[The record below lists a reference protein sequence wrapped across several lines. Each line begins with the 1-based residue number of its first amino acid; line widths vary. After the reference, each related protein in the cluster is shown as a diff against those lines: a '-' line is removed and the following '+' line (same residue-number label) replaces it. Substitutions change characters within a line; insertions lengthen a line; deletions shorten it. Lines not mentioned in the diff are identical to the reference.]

1 MSYSV
6 IMEMVTVQP
15 TVREIS
21 LRIFLLLMQVYS
33 NFEYP
38 GCFRHIFVE

>member
-6 IMEMVTVQP
+6 IMERVTVQP

-21 LRIFLLLMQVYS
+21 LRIVILLMQVHS

-38 GCFRHIFVE
+38 VCFRHIFVQ